1 MNILITG
8 SEGFIGKSLITYIRN
23 HTNHKIFEFSR
34 KNKISD
40 LNNIISN
47 IDYVYHLAGV
57 NRVKDINLFQEINFG
72 LTKNLCQII
81 SSNKKTKLIFA
92 SSKQASLDTP
102 YGLSKRK
109 AEYIC
114 KELSNRNG
122 NKVFILRLPG
132 IYGRG
137 CKPNYNSVVATF
149 CFNIANNIDIKIND
163 KDKIIELLYIND
175 LCRHFIKILD
185 LTKFSCEEENLVGHN
200 ITVMEL
206 ANLIK
211 MFKFKIDNK
220 NNFYIKS
227 EFESNLFETFK
238 SYLTL

>member
-8 SEGFIGKSLITYIRN
+8 SEGFIGKNLITYMRN
-23 HTNHKIFEFSR
+23 HTNHKLFEFSR

-40 LNNIISN
+40 LNNIISD

-57 NRVKDINLFQEINFG
+57 NRVNDINLFQEINYG
-72 LTKNLCQII
+72 LTKHLCEII
-81 SSNKKTKLIFA
+81 SSNKKTKLILA
-92 SSKQASLDTP
+92 SSKQAFLDNP
-102 YGLSKRK
+102 YGVSKRK

-114 KELSNRNG
+114 KELGNRNG
-122 NKVFILRLPG
+122 NKILILRLPG
-132 IYGRG
+132 IYGSG

-149 CFNIANNIDIKIND
+149 CFNIANDIDIKIID
-163 KDKIIELLYIND
+163 KNKSIELIYIND

-185 LTKFSCEEENLVGHN
+185 VKEFSCEEENLVGHN
-200 ITVMEL
+200 ITIMEL

-211 MFKFKIDNK
+211 MFKLKIDNK

-227 EFESNLFETFK
+227 QLESNLFETFK
-238 SYLTL
+238 SYITL